1 MTWWC
6 FIAFV
11 FWISLHLTWLS
22 IFRSTAQLL
31 FQISGS
37 FPLRP
42 CQQWI
47 LWNPRLNCTTQP
59 CFKKVIENA
68 EFTIF
73 LLLNSTLNPT
83 VIITTTTTPLTTS
96 ELHSK
101 KVLLIPMI
109 LATISTKSSIR
120 MKPLKKSLLK
130 ITVWYSFSIMRNNLQ
145 MHSSDPPLIKK
156 RSQS

>member
-83 VIITTTTTPLTTS
+83 VIITTTTTPHNYFWTT
-96 ELHSK
+96 
-101 KVLLIPMI
+101 
-109 LATISTKSSIR
+109 
-120 MKPLKKSLLK
+120 LKKGATDPHDIS
-130 ITVWYSFSIMRNNLQ
+130 NNFHQ
-145 MHSSDPPLIKK
+145 IFHKNEATEKK
-156 RSQS
+156 PIENYGMVFFFHHEE